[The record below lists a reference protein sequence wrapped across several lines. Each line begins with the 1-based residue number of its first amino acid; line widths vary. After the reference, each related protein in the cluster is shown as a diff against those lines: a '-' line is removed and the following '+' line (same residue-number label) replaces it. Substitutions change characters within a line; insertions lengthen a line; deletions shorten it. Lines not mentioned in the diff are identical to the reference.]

1 MSKKILFFFGIT
13 AMLLVFTALSF
24 VFYFKVKE
32 SGMANNDSPVYVYRE
47 FRRAILNEDFDK
59 ALKCI
64 SEKDNY
70 RQNFAEKEK
79 LKSWAKNLPVDLDD
93 ITYLGGN
100 EAQYVGENKLIKFSR
115 NSQGSWE
122 IEQF

>member
-24 VFYFKVKE
+24 VFYFKVRE
-32 SGMANNDSPVYVYRE
+32 SSAKSDSPVYVYRE
-47 FRRAILNEDFDK
+47 FRRAILNENYDA
-59 ALKCI
+59 ALKFL

-79 LKSWAKNLPVDLDD
+79 LKLWAKNLPVDLDD

-100 EAQYVGENKLIKFSR
+100 EAQYIGENKLIKFSR

>member
-1 MSKKILFFFGIT
+1 MK
-13 AMLLVFTALSF
+13 
-24 VFYFKVKE
+24 
-32 SGMANNDSPVYVYRE
+32 NDGPVYVYRE

-70 RQNFAEKEK
+70 REAFKDKEK
-79 LKSWAKNLPVDLDD
+79 LKYWAKNLPADLNNL
-93 ITYLGGN
+93 TVKGN
-100 EAQYVGENKLIKFSR
+100 EAQYIGENKLIKFSK
-115 NSQGSWE
+115 NNQGVWE